1 MPHAYSTKN
10 KYVVGIGASAGGLEA
25 VKLLLANL
33 QKTGQFVFVI
43 AQHMATDS
51 HMQLMEK
58 LIGIESVLPVS
69 IVNNGEVL
77 QVDHVYL
84 IPAACDGY
92 LDGRKLHLQPLSGHI
107 YSKPSVNVLFN
118 SIAKQFGANGI
129 GIIMSGAGTDGIA
142 GCAAIKSSGG
152 MTLVQDPDTAQFNG
166 MPVAAIDAGV
176 AEHILPPEEMG
187 ALLIAK
193 LRGIPPMTASNSKS
207 ALPLSAK
214 QLDKLIELVL
224 HSTGLAFS
232 KYKEETLVRRVRAR
246 VAYLK
251 MRSVDEYI
259 EYCTA
264 HPDEIISLKQMFLVT
279 MSSFYR
285 DKASFD
291 ALQNT
296 LIPLVAKR
304 SATEPFR
311 VLVPACASGEECYGI
326 AIMFNEILKLKP
338 TFRTLQIIGS
348 DLNPNSIL
356 NARLGWYPE
365 KSLKEMDTALIDKY
379 FTREGEGYRINKEIQ
394 QLCTFTQ
401 ADVFE
406 ITDSV
411 KYDLISCRNLLI
423 YFKTVLQE
431 MLIEKFYRQLNPE
444 GLLFLGQ
451 AENVGVNGVQFF
463 FPVDYHHRIYR
474 RKTTG

>member
-1 MPHAYSTKN
+1 MPHAYLAKK

-33 QKTGQFVFVI
+33 QKTGRFVIVI

-92 LDGRKLHLQPLSGHI
+92 LVGGKLHLQPASGHL
-107 YSKPSVNVLFN
+107 YSKPSVNELFN
-118 SIAKQFGANGI
+118 SIAEQFGANGI
-129 GIIMSGAGTDGIA
+129 GIILSGAGTDGVA
-142 GCAAIKSSGG
+142 GCVAIKSSGG
-152 MTLVQDPDTAQFNG
+152 MTLVQAPETAQFNG
-166 MPVAAIDAGV
+166 MPIAAIDAGA
-176 AEHILPPEEMG
+176 AEYILPPEEMG

-193 LRGIPPMTASNSKS
+193 LHGTPLITASNLKS
-207 ALPLSAK
+207 TLPLSAK

-224 HSTGLAFS
+224 YSTGLDFS

-251 MRSVDEYI
+251 MSSVDEYT

-264 HPDEIISLKQMFLVT
+264 HPDEVISLKQMFLVT

-285 DKASFD
+285 DKASFN
-291 ALQNT
+291 ALQNI
-296 LIPLVAKR
+296 LRQLVVKR
-304 SATEPFR
+304 PATEPFR
-311 VLVPACASGEECYGI
+311 VLVPACASGEECYSI
-326 AIMFNEILKLKP
+326 AILFAEILKQKP
-338 TFRTLQIIGS
+338 TFTTLQIIGS

-356 NARLGWYPE
+356 NAQQGWYPE
-365 KSLKEMDTALIDKY
+365 KSLKEMDAQLIDKY

-394 QLCTFTQ
+394 KLCTFAQ
-401 ADVFE
+401 CDVFE

-423 YFKTVLQE
+423 YFKTELQE
-431 MLIEKFYRQLNPE
+431 TLIEKFYQTLSPE

-451 AENVGVNGVQFF
+451 AENVGIGGVQFF
-463 FPVDYHHRIYR
+463 FPIDYHHRIYR
-474 RKTTG
+474 RKTT